1 MAYSPVPPPPPD
13 VQVRTEVKQDSFGQ
27 ELVILFTMVIILNF
41 GSQFA
46 HLIARRVRDLGIKVE
61 ILPFDTPASEA
72 LKHNPV
78 GIILSGSPA
87 SVLEKNSPR
96 PDKTTFKLGIPIL
109 GICYGHQVMAHML
122 GGKVARGKHREFGK
136 EILSVKERKGIFQD
150 FSSKEIVWFSHGDQ
164 VSILPKG
171 FRETASTAGCK
182 YAAFADLK
190 NNFYGIQFHPEV
202 THTQHGEKL
211 LKNFLFSRCKAKKD
225 WKISSVTENIIAEVK
240 SEVGD
245 RHVVVG
251 ISGGVDSLVAAT
263 LIHRAI
269 GNRLHAVFVDTGL
282 LRKGEVEQVASYL
295 RKNGFKRLHVID
307 ASKLFLKRLRGV
319 SDPEQ
324 KRKIIGHSFI
334 EVFEKSIK
342 NELKKHVIAYLAQGT
357 IYPDRIESA
366 STSKTAAKIKSHH
379 NLTLPE
385 KIGFKILEPIRDLYK
400 DEVRR
405 VGLTL
410 GLPKKLLWRHPFPG
424 PGLAVRIVGEITEER
439 LQILRE
445 ADAVFIEELWKAEEY
460 EKIWQAFAALL
471 PVKVVGVM
479 GDGRTY
485 EYVIALRAVDSIDGM
500 SADWHKIPNEL
511 LEKISSAII
520 GKVRG
525 VNRVLYDITQKPPA
539 TIEYE

>member
-1 MAYSPVPPPPPD
+1 
-13 VQVRTEVKQDSFGQ
+13 
-27 ELVILFTMVIILNF
+27 MVIILNF

-46 HLIARRVRDLGIKVE
+46 HLIARRVRDLGVKAE
-61 ILPFDTPASEA
+61 ILPFDISASQIVK
-72 LKHNPV
+72 LHPV
-78 GIILSGSPA
+78 GIILSGGPA
-87 SVLEKNSPR
+87 SVLEKGSPR
-96 PDKTTFKLGIPIL
+96 PDREIFKLGVPVL
-109 GICYGHQVMAHML
+109 GICYGHQVMAHLL
-122 GGKVARGKHREFGK
+122 GGKVIKGKRREFGK
-136 EILSVKERKGIFQD
+136 ETLSIKNRENIFKSLATKET
-150 FSSKEIVWFSHGDQ
+150 VWFSHGDQ
-164 VSILPKG
+164 VSVLPKG
-171 FRETASTAGCK
+171 FKATASTPGCK
-182 YAAFADLK
+182 YAAFADSK
-190 NNFYGIQFHPEV
+190 KNFYGIQFHPEV
-202 THTQHGEKL
+202 THTRHGEKI
-211 LKNFLFSRCKAKKD
+211 LKNFLFSICKAKKN
-225 WKISSVTENIIAEVK
+225 WRIGSIAENIIANIK
-240 SEVGD
+240 TEVGD
-245 RHVVVG
+245 KHVVVG

-263 LIHRAI
+263 LIHKAI
-269 GNRLHAVFVDTGL
+269 GNHLHAVFVDTGL
-282 LRKGEVEQVASYL
+282 LRKGEVEHVASYL
-295 RKNGFKRLHVID
+295 RKNGFKQLHVID
-307 ASKLFLKRLRGV
+307 ASRLFLKRLRGI

-324 KRKIIGHSFI
+324 KRKIIGHGFI

-342 NELKKHVIAYLAQGT
+342 NELKKYTIAYLAQGT

-385 KIGFKILEPIRDLYK
+385 KMGFKILEPIKDLYK

-410 GLPKKLLWRHPFPG
+410 GLPRELLWRHPFPG
-424 PGLAVRIVGEITEER
+424 PGLAVRIVGEITEDR
-439 LQILRE
+439 LHILRE
-445 ADAVFIEELWKAEEY
+445 ADAVFIEELKKAGEY

-485 EYVIALRAVDSIDGM
+485 EYVIALRAVDSVDGM

-520 GKVRG
+520 GKVKG